1 MANNNNTNNIV
12 NLNLIQSLF
21 KFNKLGNGETSQGL
35 LRHLV
40 HKITNNNKNFPHND
54 MYKKILKRVQG
65 DSVTR
70 HPEGNSPK
78 DLQTQNHVI
87 TRKNIEQ
94 EMQKSTQSDVVIPN
108 ELGNGETC
116 QGLLRRFVHKN
127 TNNNEIS
134 PHNDMIIKT
143 VTNLFPYFPV
153 SFSTKKKFAFT
164 LAEVLITLGII
175 GIVAAITIPGLISN
189 KQKMEIE
196 TKLREDYSII
206 QQSMKMSEND
216 GLTIDPYMPEPV
228 QEIQKWFDTFL
239 APYMKYSNACVEKK
253 GCWQSD
259 GPTKNLAGE
268 IAYCS
273 RTGIGVGYGIL
284 TMRLI
289 NGTNLNFD
297 SYSKEDAKRYLG
309 LITTNKVLAIFIDV
323 NGDRK
328 PNIIGKDIFIA
339 ILTEDGI
346 VPAGIS
352 ESNEKVDENCSSNST
367 DINAGYYC
375 LLKVKNNGWEIPN
388 DVWGKKI

>member
-1 MANNNNTNNIV
+1 MENNNNTNNIV

-21 KFNKLGNGETSQGL
+21 KFNKL
-35 LRHLV
+35 
-40 HKITNNNKNFPHND
+40 D
-54 MYKKILKRVQG
+54 
-65 DSVTR
+65 
-70 HPEGNSPK
+70 
-78 DLQTQNHVI
+78 
-87 TRKNIEQ
+87 
-94 EMQKSTQSDVVIPN
+94 
-108 ELGNGETC
+108 NGETC
-116 QGLLRRFVHKN
+116 LGLRHWSLLPNLKN
-127 TNNNEIS
+127 NFS
-134 PHNDMIIKT
+134 KPVRNDMDNKRRLTLLSRQLNKLDCFAFARNDEKT
-143 VTNLFPYFPV
+143 VKNLFPYFPI
-153 SFSTKKKFAFT
+153 SLSPKKNVAFT

-189 KQKMEIE
+189 KQKTEIE

-216 GLTIDPYMPEPV
+216 GLAIDPYMPEPV

-375 LLKVKNNGWEIPN
+375 LLKVKNNGWKIPN